1 LIVGIRFTN
10 NYQVVDTLEY
20 EMTSSEGRFLGT
32 GITDI
37 KENKLEYKTNVT
49 FTLIGEYDVSVQQ
62 AMRKT
67 RDIEGLKT
75 LNGIT
80 DVGLQIEKLN

>member
-1 LIVGIRFTN
+1 MTN
-10 NYQVVDTLEY
+10 P
-20 EMTSSEGRFLGT
+20 EGRFLGN
-32 GITDI
+32 GMTDI

-49 FTLIGEYDVSVQQ
+49 FSLAGDYDVTVQQ
-62 AMRKT
+62 AMRRT
-67 RDIEGLKT
+67 RDIEGLST